1 MTSLVTRL
9 CMATVSVAT
18 SALRRIRRRDVDLL
32 SDFIHSLSKRPRR
45 AVGLTAIYFLATS
58 LPHDAGQ
65 QATFRAYD
73 LFSKRTVDI
82 AFLAFAA
89 ILIVGTTWF
98 CSKRLRIASRQGSL
112 GLLTCL
118 GILWLVPTAGAYRW
132 LFYTIAEVVHFPQ
145 YAVLA
150 VLLFA
155 VTGSHARTIFA
166 VILLAILDEA
176 YQYWFIYNPRFPS
189 LLDFND
195 VLFDALG
202 GAAACLLL
210 HLDGATHRV
219 PSKPTRWRRSPM
231 LWGPVV
237 VIVIA
242 VGLHG
247 AGALGFYPDL
257 DGGERPIQLSRQ
269 AMHPYWR
276 TTPHGRV
283 LHNLRPW
290 EAVPLLAVIIAAIA
304 TLDRR
309 NDREC

>member
-1 MTSLVTRL
+1 M
-9 CMATVSVAT
+9 
-18 SALRRIRRRDVDLL
+18 L
-32 SDFIHSLSKRPRR
+32 SDFIHWLSKRPRW

-58 LPHDAGQ
+58 LPHDVGQ

-89 ILIVGTTWF
+89 IMLIGTAWF
-98 CSKRLRIASRQGSL
+98 CSKRLRIASRHGSL
-112 GLLTCL
+112 GVLTCL
-118 GILWLVPTAGAYRW
+118 GILWLVLSAGAYRW
-132 LFYTIAEVVHFPQ
+132 LFYTIAEVIHFPQ

-155 VTGSHARTIFA
+155 VTGSHARTMFG

-219 PSKPTRWRRSPM
+219 PSRPVCWRRSPM
-231 LWGPVV
+231 LWGPLV
-237 VIVIA
+237 VIAIA
-242 VGLHG
+242 VGLHS
-247 AGALGFYPDL
+247 AGVLGLYPDL
-257 DGGERPIQLSRQ
+257 EEGERTIQLSRQ
-269 AMHPYWR
+269 AMNPYWR

-290 EAVPLLAVIIAAIA
+290 EAVPLLALIVVMIGS
-304 TLDRR
+304 LDRDAKNR
-309 NDREC
+309 PTK